1 MIIVIHIFLFVTDMS
16 LFLSWSYCCQIIF
29 SMGYRLFPYRDNFLT
44 GTIKSSSTVALL
56 NKNQHILLQSK
67 TLKEYHLWR
76 PRITIIL
83 TFIIFCKDLMKCV
96 HVPDNER
103 LYFHPEKHKPK
114 TCLFQELKP
123 LASTYD
129 FISALDKIW
138 YFLYPTQEYFTTC
151 FELIGTYS
159 LLKMYHIQCVKETK
173 FKAES
178 KDFVLKCLIDF
189 ISVLET
195 CFHE

>member
-1 MIIVIHIFLFVTDMS
+1 ML

-114 TCLFQELKP
+114 TCLF
-123 LASTYD
+123 
-129 FISALDKIW
+129 
-138 YFLYPTQEYFTTC
+138 
-151 FELIGTYS
+151 
-159 LLKMYHIQCVKETK
+159 
-173 FKAES
+173 
-178 KDFVLKCLIDF
+178 
-189 ISVLET
+189 
-195 CFHE
+195 